1 MGFSKHAVT
10 VSRVEEREEHVAVE
24 QEPED
29 DEVPPPSDMGR
40 LDAVL
45 RM

>member
-10 VSRVEEREEHVAVE
+10 VSRVDEREEHVAVE

-29 DEVPPPSDMGR
+29 DEAPPPSDMGR
-40 LDAVL
+40 LDAAL